1 MGSGDHRPADPNNVT
16 GEGDRGSAVHPSSSD
31 REQPTWQKLVK
42 QAFARQ
48 AEDLRGVSGDEFY
61 KRLDPLQRKAVLLWD
76 FDYQVCE
83 GGIPHWIMNARE
95 AWITEVTEIVKEID
109 TETGKEVLSILEQ
122 VLPLAGSESE
132 EDMCLLG
139 DLSNRYLFANPIGSE
154 TAGTRFINESL
165 RDRFVNDV
173 ETWLQT
179 QLRVQP

>member
-1 MGSGDHRPADPNNVT
+1 
-16 GEGDRGSAVHPSSSD
+16 VHPSSSD
-31 REQPTWQKLVK
+31 PEQATWQKLVK

-48 AEDLRGVSGDEFY
+48 EGDLRSVSADEFY
-61 KRLDPLQRKAVLLWD
+61 ERLDPLQRKAVLLWD

-83 GGIPHWIMNARE
+83 GAIPHWIMNARDG
-95 AWITEVTEIVKEID
+95 WITEVAEIVKEID
-109 TETGKEVLSILEQ
+109 TETGKEVLSLLEQ

-139 DLSNRYLFANPIGSE
+139 DLTNRYLFADPIGSE
-154 TAGTRFINESL
+154 TARTRFINNSL

-173 ETWLQT
+173 ETWLQA